1 MSQRQE
7 FSNRWG
13 IILASLGMAIGAGNL
28 WRFPRLAGQY
38 GGSFI
43 LLWILF
49 LLVWSVP
56 LLLAEFSIGKKY
68 KSGVIGSYG
77 KLAGE
82 KLTWLGFF
90 ITVCTLGIAF
100 YYSVV
105 TAWSI
110 EYLGIAIKNLFNSV
124 VSDFS
129 LKATLASDP
138 EYLNR
143 QWEGLSSGSYLTV
156 SLYIVIIILGMF
168 IVGMGIK
175 NGLEKANKILI
186 PSLFVLLAIVAVS
199 ALSMENGVKGLDYMF
214 SIDLKHFRN
223 PTVWIEA
230 LSQSAWST
238 GAGWGL
244 MITISSYT
252 RSKEDVTLNT
262 FIGAFGNNTASL
274 FAGMAILP
282 AVFALAADEA
292 EAVSFL
298 QSGSQALTFTIIPKL
313 FSEIPGGYVMSVVF
327 FLALTLAA
335 FSSFLPMLQLLKSN
349 LQQAGVTN
357 KTVMIC
363 LFCVFVVF
371 GFPSAYSLDFFSNQ
385 DWVWGIGLVISGL
398 FIAIGTV
405 KYGVTKFKH
414 ELIDTDSDFK
424 VPDAYF
430 KYSIII
436 NIFIGVILVYW
447 WMSRGYSASP
457 WFTPSGT
464 WNALDVY
471 SNATIVTQ
479 WGAVL
484 IAGLIINKYLYKRF
498 CKND

>member
-1 MSQRQE
+1 MPHKQE

-38 GGSFI
+38 GGTFI
-43 LLWILF
+43 VLWILF
-49 LLVWSVP
+49 LLIWSIP
-56 LLLAEFSIGKKY
+56 LLLAEFSIGKKF

-110 EYLGIAIKNLFNSV
+110 EYLGIAISNLFQSL

-129 LKATLASDP
+129 LKETLEHNP
-138 EYLNR
+138 GYLNQ
-143 QWEGLSSGSYLTV
+143 QWDQLSNKSITTV
-156 SLYIVIIILGMF
+156 SLYVLIIIIGL
-168 IVGMGIK
+168 IVVGKGIK
-175 NGLEKANKILI
+175 NGLEKANKVLI
-186 PSLFVLLAIVAVS
+186 PSLFILLAIVAVS
-199 ALSMENGVKGLDYMF
+199 ALSMENGFKGLDYMF
-214 SIDLKHFRN
+214 SVNMDHFKN

-244 MITISSYT
+244 MITISSYS
-252 RSKEDVTLNT
+252 RAKEDVTLNT

-282 AVFALAADEA
+282 AVFALASTES

-313 FSEIPGGYVMSVVF
+313 FSQIPGGGFMSVVF

-349 LQQAGVTN
+349 LEQAGVSG
-357 KTVMIC
+357 KTMMIS
-363 LFCVFVVF
+363 LFIVFTIF

-398 FIAIGTV
+398 FIAFATA
-405 KYGVTKFKH
+405 KYGAVRFKH
-414 ELIDTDSDFK
+414 EFIDGDSDFK

-430 KYSIII
+430 KYSIIV
-436 NIFIGVILVYW
+436 NLFIGVILVYW
-447 WMSRGYSASP
+447 WMSQGYSEHP
-457 WFTPSGT
+457 WFTPSGA
-464 WNALDVY
+464 WNVLDTY

-479 WGAVL
+479 WGSVL
-484 IAGLIINKYLYKRF
+484 LLGLIINKFLYRKF
-498 CKND
+498 CKD

>member
-1 MSQRQE
+1 MSNNQE

-49 LLVWSVP
+49 LLIWSVP
-56 LLLAEFSIGKKY
+56 LLLAEFSIGKRFR
-68 KSGVIGSYG
+68 SGVIGSFG
-77 KLAGE
+77 KLSGE
-82 KLTWLGFF
+82 KFTWMGFF

-110 EYLGIAIKNLFNSV
+110 EYLAISVDNLYETFVNG
-124 VSDFS
+124 FS
-129 LKATLASDP
+129 LKQTLANDP
-138 EYLNR
+138 NYLQT
-143 QWEGLSSGSYLTV
+143 QWDGLANNSITTV
-156 SLYIVIIILGMF
+156 VIYVIVIIIGLVV
-168 IVGMGIK
+168 ISRGIK

-186 PSLFVLLAIVAVS
+186 PSLFILLAIVAIA
-199 ALSMENGVKGLDYMF
+199 ALSMENGYKGIEYMF
-214 SIDLKHFRN
+214 AIDTNHFRN

-244 MITISSYT
+244 MITISSYS

-282 AVFALAADEA
+282 AVFALASSDA
-292 EAVSFL
+292 EAVAHL
-298 QSGSQALTFTIIPKL
+298 QAGSQALTFTIIPKL
-313 FSEIPGGYVMSVVF
+313 FSQVYGGNVMSVVF
-327 FLALTLAA
+327 FLALTFAA
-335 FSSFLPMLQLLKSN
+335 FSSFLPMLQLFKSN
-349 LQQAGVTN
+349 LIQAGVRVRST
-357 KTVMIC
+357 MIV
-363 LFCVFVVF
+363 LFVTFVII

-385 DWVWGIGLVISGL
+385 DWVWGIGLILSGL
-398 FIAIGTV
+398 FIAFATLR
-405 KYGVTKFKH
+405 YGANKFKH
-414 ELIDTDSDFK
+414 DFIDIDSDFK
-424 VPDAYF
+424 VPDSYF
-430 KYSIII
+430 KYSLIA
-436 NIFIGVILVYW
+436 NLFIGLVLIYW
-447 WMSRGYSASP
+447 WMSQGYSSNP
-457 WFTPSGT
+457 WLTDSGN
-464 WNALDVY
+464 WNMFDVY

-479 WGAVL
+479 WGVVIL
-484 IAGLIINKYLYKRF
+484 IGVIINKYLYRLF
-498 CKND
+498 CK